1 LVYDFLMVA
10 KSLVLLKVD
19 KLAVMK
25 VAVKAEK
32 LVVVLVATLVVI
44 WEMKLAPRV
53 GGRMTGLQYRWVQ
66 QN

>member
-1 LVYDFLMVA
+1 MVYDFLMVA